1 MFTDAVKTEDLDGK
15 LAVKDI
21 SQIVRESLPAKKR

>member
-1 MFTDAVKTEDLDGK
+1 MLADAVKTEDLDGK

-21 SQIVRESLPAKKR
+21 SQIVKESLPAKKR